1 MIGLLDKYHLAWKG
15 RDAVNSYGVGLVKV
29 LVECLWY
36 LDGRYQIFT
45 KQGYP
50 IPQIFTNF
58 TGYNI
63 PKLISTENVA

>member
-1 MIGLLDKYHLAWKG
+1 VIGLLDKYHLTWKG
-15 RDAVNSYGVGLVKV
+15 RDAANSYGVHLIKV

-36 LDGRYQIFT
+36 LDDHYQIFT

-58 TGYNI
+58 TGHNI
-63 PKLISTENVA
+63 PKASKH